1 MNLLKRKL
9 YNDLLVTII
18 QALKKPNE
26 INETNILFH
35 QYHFPGSRY
44 PILCESIEIDSIT

>member
-18 QALKKPNE
+18 QAMKKK
-26 INETNILFH
+26 NETDILFH
-35 QYHFPGSRY
+35 
-44 PILCESIEIDSIT
+44 

>member
-18 QALKKPNE
+18 QAIKKPNE
-26 INETNILFH
+26 IMRLISYFISTIFLALDIPFCV
-35 QYHFPGSRY
+35 S
-44 PILCESIEIDSIT
+44 L